1 MHIGHPS
8 SGIPLTLSLS
18 GTAAANPQ
26 WQAGQILDARV
37 LEAQADGTLLLQLE
51 GQNKPVQARSPLPLT
66 AGQQVKLLVAVEADR
81 IVLRLLDT
89 PAEETA
95 LQQAWRSA
103 LPRQQPLVTV
113 LQHIARL
120 VQLPPSPAATAPAG
134 GTATSAAAAP
144 VMATPHMAMQ
154 EPALPERAL
163 HPQPAATSAA
173 TATTSASRTGTA
185 PTAAP
190 TTEQIKT
197 LATEL
202 LNRLADPQR
211 LTTAEGLRQAI
222 SQSGLF
228 LEARLARGD
237 TTVLQQDFRAGL
249 LRLLGAVQEQ
259 MAAPATAA
267 PRSGAASAPALNP
280 SLLLE
285 LSQHIEGALARVKV
299 QQLQTLSAQNGP
311 DPAWLLELPLRHG
324 AEQQVMRLRIQREG
338 GNNHGS
344 GAPGWSVRLHF
355 DSAQHGGVDSVI
367 TLLGGKVGV
376 SFWAEQ
382 PETAARFQQRLED
395 LRGQLQHAGLEV
407 EHLRSVAGRA
417 APEEDTVPRGL
428 VNLSV

>member
-8 SGIPLTLSLS
+8 SGIPLTLALNN
-18 GTAAANPQ
+18 TAAANPQ
-26 WQAGQILDARV
+26 WQAGQVLDARV
-37 LEAQADGTLLLQLE
+37 LQAQADGSLLLQLE
-51 GQNKPVQARSPLPLT
+51 GQNKPLQARSPLPLT

-81 IVLRLLDT
+81 IVLRLLDM

-103 LPRQQPLVTV
+103 LPRQQPLLTV

-120 VQLPPSPAATAPAG
+120 AQLPPTTAATGSGTPMTVPAAATTTAANLPMPEVPLPETGLRAQPTTSPTPATT
-134 GTATSAAAAP
+134 TAT
-144 VMATPHMAMQ
+144 
-154 EPALPERAL
+154 
-163 HPQPAATSAA
+163 AA
-173 TATTSASRTGTA
+173 TATA
-185 PTAAP
+185 AAP
-190 TTEQIKT
+190 SPEQIKT

-211 LTTAEGLRQAI
+211 LTTADGLRQAI

-237 TTVLQQDFRAGL
+237 STVLQQDFRAGL
-249 LRLLGAVQEQ
+249 LRLLDAVQEQ
-259 MAAPATAA
+259 LAAPATAA
-267 PRSGAASAPALNP
+267 PRSGTLPPPALNP
-280 SLLLE
+280 GLLLE

-299 QQLQTLSAQNGP
+299 QQLQTLSAQAGP

-324 AEQQVMRLRIQREG
+324 TEQEVMRLRIQREG
-338 GNNHGS
+338 GGS
-344 GAPGWSVRLHF
+344 NGNGAPGWSVRLHF
-355 DSAQHGGVDSVI
+355 DNAQHGGVDSVV

-382 PETAARFQQRLED
+382 PATAVRFQQRLEE

-407 EHLRSVAGRA
+407 EHLRSVIGRA
-417 APEEDTVPRGL
+417 TLNDEPVPSGL
-428 VNLSV
+428 LNLSV

>member
-8 SGIPLTLSLS
+8 SGIPLTLALNN
-18 GTAAANPQ
+18 TAAANPQ
-26 WQAGQILDARV
+26 WQAGQVLDARV
-37 LEAQADGTLLLQLE
+37 LQAQADGSLLLQLE
-51 GQNKPVQARSPLPLT
+51 GQNKPLQARSPLPLT
-66 AGQQVKLLVAVEADR
+66 TGQQVKLLVAVEADR

-120 VQLPPSPAATAPAG
+120 AQLPPTTAATGSGTPMTVPTAATT
-134 GTATSAAAAP
+134 TATNVP
-144 VMATPHMAMQ
+144 MP
-154 EPALPERAL
+154 ELPLPETGLRA
-163 HPQPAATSAA
+163 QPTTSTPATTTTTAA
-173 TATTSASRTGTA
+173 TATA
-185 PTAAP
+185 AAP
-190 TTEQIKT
+190 SPEQIKT

-211 LTTAEGLRQAI
+211 LTTADGLRQAI

-237 TTVLQQDFRAGL
+237 STVLQQDFRAGL

-259 MAAPATAA
+259 MAAPASAA
-267 PRSGAASAPALNP
+267 PRSGAATVPALNP

-299 QQLQTLSAQNGP
+299 QQLQTLNAQAGP

-324 AEQQVMRLRIQREG
+324 TGQDVMHLRIQREG
-338 GNNHGS
+338 GNSGGN

-355 DSAQHGGVDSVI
+355 DSAQHGGVDSVV

-382 PETAARFQQRLED
+382 PATAARFQQRLEE
-395 LRGQLQHAGLEV
+395 LRGQLQHAGLAV
-407 EHLRSVAGRA
+407 EHLRSVTGRA
-417 APEEDTVPRGL
+417 PLNDEPVPSGL
-428 VNLSV
+428 LDLSV

>member
-8 SGIPLTLSLS
+8 SGIPLTLALNT
-18 GTAAANPQ
+18 TAAANPQ
-26 WQAGQILDARV
+26 WQAGQVLDARV
-37 LEAQADGTLLLQLE
+37 LQAQADGTLLLQLE
-51 GQNKPVQARSPLPLT
+51 GQNTPLQARSPLPLT

-103 LPRQQPLVTV
+103 LPRQQPLLTV
-113 LQHIARL
+113 LQYIARL
-120 VQLPPSPAATAPAG
+120 AQLPPTTAATGSGTPLTVPTAAATTTAANVPIPELPLPETGPRAQPTVPAAALASAVTA
-134 GTATSAAAAP
+134 AAAAP
-144 VMATPHMAMQ
+144 VP
-154 EPALPERAL
+154 
-163 HPQPAATSAA
+163 
-173 TATTSASRTGTA
+173 
-185 PTAAP
+185 
-190 TTEQIKT
+190 EQIKT
-197 LATEL
+197 LAMEW

-211 LTTAEGLRQAI
+211 LTTPDGLRQAI

-237 TTVLQQDFRAGL
+237 STVLQQDFRAGL

-259 MAAPATAA
+259 MAAPTSAA
-267 PRSGAASAPALNP
+267 PRSGTPTVPTLNP
-280 SLLLE
+280 ALLLE

-299 QQLQTLSAQNGP
+299 QQLQTLNAQAGP

-324 AEQQVMRLRIQREG
+324 AEQEVIRLRIQREG

-355 DSAQHGGVDSVI
+355 DSTQHGGVDSVV

-382 PETAARFQQRLED
+382 PATAARLQQRLEE
-395 LRGQLQHAGLEV
+395 LRGQLQHAGLAV
-407 EHLRSVAGRA
+407 EYLRSVAGRA
-417 APEEDTVPRGL
+417 PLPEDTVPGGL
-428 VNLSV
+428 LDLSV

>member
-8 SGIPLTLSLS
+8 SGIPLTLALNN
-18 GTAAANPQ
+18 TAAANPQ
-26 WQAGQILDARV
+26 WQAGQVLDARV
-37 LEAQADGTLLLQLE
+37 LQAQADGSLLLQLE
-51 GQNKPVQARSPLPLT
+51 GQNKPLQARSPLPLT

-120 VQLPPSPAATAPAG
+120 AQLPPTTAATGSGTPMTVPTAAATTTAASPPMPELPLPETGLRAQPTTSTPATTTATAAAATA
-134 GTATSAAAAP
+134 AAP
-144 VMATPHMAMQ
+144 S
-154 EPALPERAL
+154 PEQL
-163 HPQPAATSAA
+163 
-173 TATTSASRTGTA
+173 
-185 PTAAP
+185 
-190 TTEQIKT
+190 KT
-197 LATEL
+197 LAMEL
-202 LNRLADPQR
+202 LSRLADPQR
-211 LTTAEGLRQAI
+211 LTTADGLRQAI
-222 SQSGLF
+222 NQSGLF

-237 TTVLQQDFRAGL
+237 TSALQQDFRAGL

-259 MAAPATAA
+259 MAAPASAA
-267 PRSGAASAPALNP
+267 PRSGAASTPALNP
-280 SLLLE
+280 GRLLE

-299 QQLQTLSAQNGP
+299 QQLQTLNAQTGP

-324 AEQQVMRLRIQREG
+324 AGQEVMRLRIQRESG
-338 GNNHGS
+338 SNHGS

-355 DSAQHGGVDSVI
+355 DSAQHGGVDSVV

-382 PETAARFQQRLED
+382 PATAARFQQHLEE

-407 EHLRSVAGRA
+407 AHLRSVAGRA
-417 APEEDTVPRGL
+417 TLSEEPVPGGL
-428 VNLSV
+428 LDLSV